1 MDFFQY
7 DSNPWGQEIL
17 VRISWDLLWAA
28 LIFGVLFVVGHLA
41 MRKLWFPAHGATAE
55 KAAESKAATDDAAAP
70 AGEAGEAGEA
80 GSAGGANGDAP
91 ARVRRHSLG
100 SRLFHWTMAAAMFV
114 LLITAFFPLLGIQ
127 FPWLT
132 IHWVAGLVLIAS
144 ILFHVVHATLV
155 MDLKAVWIGPS
166 DVRDSWRRFARSI
179 GRKAPDPALPGKYLV
194 ENKLYHHAVT
204 VTGFGVA
211 ITGVLMMFRIDTP
224 LFARNPYMF
233 AEQTW
238 GWVYVVHG
246 LSAVGLVGLI
256 ITHVYFAILP
266 EKRWLTWSMIN
277 GWISRE
283 KYVEH
288 HDPERWAPRD

>member
-28 LIFGVLFVVGHLA
+28 LIFGGLFVVGHLA

-55 KAAESKAATDDAAAP
+55 KAASEAKAVDDPGAP
-70 AGEAGEAGEA
+70 DGEAGVADDA
-80 GSAGGANGDAP
+80 AP
-91 ARVRRHSLG
+91 ARVVRHSIG
-100 SRLFHWTMAAAMFV
+100 SRLFHWTMAASMFA

-132 IHWVAGLVLIAS
+132 IHWVAGLILIAS
-144 ILFHVVHATLV
+144 ILFHVVHAVFV
-155 MDLKAVWIGPS
+155 MDLKAVWIGPG
-166 DVRDSWRRFARSI
+166 DVRGMWRRFLRSM
-179 GRKAPDPALPGKYLV
+179 GREGSDPALPGKYPL

-204 VTGFGVA
+204 VTGFGVM
-211 ITGVLMMFRIDTP
+211 ITGLLMMFRIDTP

-233 AEQTW
+233 GEQTW

-246 LSAVGLVGLI
+246 LSAVGLVALV
-256 ITHVYFAILP
+256 ITHVYFAVLP
-266 EKRWLTWSMIN
+266 EKRWLTWSMIH
-277 GWISRE
+277 GRISRE

-288 HDPERWAPRD
+288 HDPERWAARD

>member
-28 LIFGVLFVVGHLA
+28 LIFGVLFVGGHLV

-55 KAAESKAATDDAAAP
+55 KAAAEVSPVVDDPGTPVAETGVASDAAP
-70 AGEAGEAGEA
+70 A
-80 GSAGGANGDAP
+80 S
-91 ARVRRHSLG
+91 VKRHSLG
-100 SRLFHWTMAAAMFV
+100 SRPFHWTMSAAMFV

-132 IHWVAGLVLIAS
+132 IHWVAGLILIAS
-144 ILFHVVHATLV
+144 ILFHIVHATFV
-155 MDLKAVWIGPS
+155 MDLKAVWIGPG
-166 DVRDSWRRFARSI
+166 DARDMWRRFWRSI
-179 GRKAPDPALPGKYLV
+179 GREGSEPALPGKYPL
-194 ENKLYHHAVT
+194 ENKLYHHAVA
-204 VTGFGVA
+204 VAGFGVM

-224 LFARNPYMF
+224 LFARDPYMF
-233 AEQTW
+233 GEQTW

-246 LSAVGLVGLI
+246 LSAVGLVALI

-266 EKRWLTWSMIN
+266 EKRWLTWSMIH
-277 GWISRE
+277 GRISRE
-283 KYVEH
+283 KYAEH
-288 HDPERWAPRD
+288 HDPERWAARD

>member
-7 DSNPWGQEIL
+7 DSNPWGQDIL

-28 LIFGVLFVVGHLA
+28 LIFGVLFVVGHLV

-55 KAAESKAATDDAAAP
+55 AAAAEASAVVEDPAGDGGVADDAAP
-70 AGEAGEAGEA
+70 AT
-80 GSAGGANGDAP
+80 
-91 ARVRRHSLG
+91 VVRHSLG
-100 SRLFHWTMAAAMFV
+100 SRLFHWTMAATMFV

-132 IHWVAGLVLIAS
+132 IHWVAGLILIAS
-144 ILFHVVHATLV
+144 IVIHIVHATFV
-155 MDLKAVWIGPS
+155 MDLKAVWIGPG
-166 DVRDSWRRFARSI
+166 DGRDMWRRFSRSI
-179 GRKAPDPALPGKYLV
+179 GRKGSDPALPGKYPL

-204 VTGFGVA
+204 VTGFGVM

-224 LFARNPYMF
+224 LFALDPYMF
-233 AEQTW
+233 GEQTW

-256 ITHVYFAILP
+256 ITHVYSAILP
-266 EKRWLTWSMIN
+266 EKRWLTWSMIH
-277 GWISRE
+277 GRISRG
-283 KYVEH
+283 KYAEH
-288 HDPERWAPRD
+288 HDPERWPARD

>member
-17 VRISWDLLWAA
+17 LRISWDLLWAA
-28 LIFGVLFVVGHLA
+28 LIFGVLFVFGHLV

-55 KAAESKAATDDAAAP
+55 KAATEASAGVDDPGTPVDETGAASDAAP
-70 AGEAGEAGEA
+70 ASVG
-80 GSAGGANGDAP
+80 
-91 ARVRRHSLG
+91 RHSLG

-127 FPWLT
+127 FAWLT
-132 IHWVAGLVLIAS
+132 IHWVAGLILIAS
-144 ILFHVVHATLV
+144 IVLHIVHATFV
-155 MDLKAVWIGPS
+155 MDLKAIWIGPG
-166 DVRDSWRRFARSI
+166 DVRDMWRRFSRSI
-179 GRKAPDPALPGKYLV
+179 GRKGSDPALPGKYLL

-204 VTGFGVA
+204 VTGFGVM

-224 LFARNPYMF
+224 LFARDPYMYS
-233 AEQTW
+233 EQTW
-238 GWVYVVHG
+238 GWIYVVHG

-256 ITHVYFAILP
+256 ITHVYFAVLP
-266 EKRWLTWSMIN
+266 EKRWLTWSMVN

-288 HDPERWAPRD
+288 HDPDRWAAPD

>member
-7 DSNPWGQEIL
+7 ETNPWGQEIL

-55 KAAESKAATDDAAAP
+55 RAAEANKAADETGAP
-70 AGEAGEAGEA
+70 AGEAGVAD
-80 GSAGGANGDAP
+80 GDTP
-91 ARVRRHSLG
+91 ARVVRHSLG

-114 LLITAFFPLLGIQ
+114 LLITAFFPVLGIQ

-132 IHWVAGLVLIAS
+132 IHWVAGFLLIAS
-144 ILFHVVHATLV
+144 VVFHVVHATFL
-155 MDLKAVWIGPS
+155 MDLKAVTIGPG
-166 DVRDSWRRFARSI
+166 DARDMWRRFARSI
-179 GRKAPDPALPGKYLV
+179 GRKAPDPSLPGKYGM
-194 ENKLYHHAVT
+194 ENKLYHHAVS
-204 VTGFGVA
+204 VTGFGVI

-224 LFARNPYMF
+224 LFARDPYMF
-233 AEQTW
+233 TEQTW

-246 LSAVGLVGLI
+246 LSSVGLVALV

-266 EKRWLTWSMIN
+266 EKRWITRSMIN

-283 KYVEH
+283 NYVEH
-288 HDPERWAPRD
+288 HDPQRWASRD

>member
-7 DSNPWGQEIL
+7 DTNPWGQDIL

-28 LIFGVLFVVGHLA
+28 LIFGVLFVVGHLV

-55 KAAESKAATDDAAAP
+55 KAAAQANVVVDDPGTPVGEAGGADDAAA
-70 AGEAGEAGEA
+70 G
-80 GSAGGANGDAP
+80 
-91 ARVRRHSLG
+91 RVKRHSLG

-132 IHWVAGLVLIAS
+132 IHWVAGLILIAS
-144 ILFHVVHATLV
+144 IVFHVVHATFF
-155 MDLKAVWIGPS
+155 MDLWAVWIGS
-166 DVRDSWRRFARSI
+166 GDVRDMWRRFSRSI
-179 GRKAPDPALPGKYLV
+179 GRKASAPALPGKYPL
-194 ENKLYHHAVT
+194 ENKLYHHAVA
-204 VTGFGVA
+204 VTGLGVS

-224 LFARNPYMF
+224 LFARDPYMF

-256 ITHVYFAILP
+256 MTHVYFAMLP

-283 KYVEH
+283 KYVKH
-288 HDPERWAPRD
+288 HDPQRWASRD

>member
-1 MDFFQY
+1 MDWFQY

-41 MRKLWFPAHGATAE
+41 MRKLWFPGHGATAE
-55 KAAESKAATDDAAAP
+55 KAAAGGPEDDAS
-70 AGEAGEAGEA
+70 GEAAAAEAVTADDG
-80 GSAGGANGDAP
+80 GSG
-91 ARVRRHSLG
+91 RVLRHSLG
-100 SRLFHWTMAAAMFV
+100 SRLFHWTMAAAMFA
-114 LLITAFFPLLGIQ
+114 LLITAFLPLLGFP

-144 ILFHVVHATLV
+144 IVFHIVHATLF
-155 MDLKAVWIGPS
+155 MNLKNVWTGPS
-166 DVRDSWRRFARSI
+166 DVRDLWRRFSRSI
-179 GRKAPDPALPGKYLV
+179 GREGPDPALPGKYPV

-204 VTGFGVA
+204 VTGLGAA

-224 LFARNPYMF
+224 LFARDPYMF

-238 GWVYVVHG
+238 GWVYVIHG
-246 LSAVGLVGLI
+246 LSAVGLVGLVI
-256 ITHVYFAILP
+256 AHVYFAILP

-277 GWISRE
+277 GWISRD
-283 KYVEH
+283 KYTEH
-288 HDPERWAPRD
+288 HDPRRWPAGD

>member
-7 DSNPWGQEIL
+7 ELNPWGQEIL

-28 LIFGVLFVVGHLA
+28 LIFGVLFVVGHLV

-55 KAAESKAATDDAAAP
+55 KAAEAKTAADEPGAP
-70 AGEAGEAGEA
+70 AGEAGVAD
-80 GSAGGANGDAP
+80 GDAP
-91 ARVRRHSLG
+91 ARVMRHSLG

-114 LLITAFFPLLGIQ
+114 LLITAFFPVLGIQ

-132 IHWVAGLVLIAS
+132 IHWIAGFLLIAS
-144 ILFHVVHATLV
+144 TVFHVVHATLV
-155 MDLKAVWIGPS
+155 MDLKAVSIGPG
-166 DVRDSWRRFARSI
+166 DVRDLWRRFARSL
-179 GRKAPDPALPGKYLV
+179 GRKASDPSLPGKYPV
-194 ENKLYHHAVT
+194 ENKLYHHAVA
-204 VTGFGVA
+204 VTGFGVM
-211 ITGVLMMFRIDTP
+211 ITGVLMMFRIDSP
-224 LFARNPYMF
+224 LFTRDPYMF

-246 LSAVGLVGLI
+246 LSSVGLVGLV
-256 ITHVYFAILP
+256 ITHVYFAVLP
-266 EKRWLTWSMIN
+266 EKRWITWSMIN

-288 HDPERWAPRD
+288 HDPQRWASRD

>member
-28 LIFGVLFVVGHLA
+28 LIFGVLFVVGHLV
-41 MRKLWFPAHGATAE
+41 MRKLWFPTHGATAE
-55 KAAESKAATDDAAAP
+55 KASVEAGAVVEDSGTP
-70 AGEAGEAGEA
+70 AGD
-80 GSAGGANGDAP
+80 AGGAADAAP

-100 SRLFHWTMAAAMFV
+100 SRIFHWTMAAAMFV
-114 LLITAFFPLLGIQ
+114 LLITAFFPLIGIQ
-127 FPWLT
+127 FAWLT
-132 IHWVAGLVLIAS
+132 IHWVAGLILIAS
-144 ILFHVVHATLV
+144 IVFHIVHATFV
-155 MDLKAVWIGPS
+155 MNLKAIWIGPG
-166 DVRDSWRRFARSI
+166 DVRDMWRRFSRSI
-179 GRKAPDPALPGKYLV
+179 GRQGADPALPGKYPL

-204 VTGFGVA
+204 ATGFGVM

-224 LFARNPYMF
+224 LFVRDPYMYS
-233 AEQTW
+233 EQTW
-238 GWVYVVHG
+238 GWIYVVHG

-256 ITHVYFAILP
+256 ITHVYFAVLP
-266 EKRWLTWSMIN
+266 EKRWLTWSMVN

-288 HDPERWAPRD
+288 HDPDRWTAPD